1 MITGFGSV
9 LKDYLEY
16 HNISQVE
23 FAESL
28 DITPKHLNE
37 ILNKNIDMSEEL
49 MVAISLITDIDIS
62 LIVNMENEKKMKIYL
77 NKEYGDNLSDFLK
90 QFNINELSKKHWI
103 EFKNKDDTYRLALD
117 LLAFLKVRNF
127 KAMDNILANIMY
139 KKKDDADKIKT
150 LLWISRCNELALKQ
164 TVNNFEMNNF
174 NIILDYLKEERNKPF
189 NYQRL
194 QSTFNKYGFYFVIED
209 SLSGTKVRGCSKVK
223 NDKPAIYLTKLF
235 NDKASLY
242 FAMYHEIGHL
252 KQNYNKSKRKYIID
266 EDIELENKADKFALN
281 QMIDEDLWSQLI
293 NSSDIKKTSI
303 EINKKYN
310 IPLCFIVRNLAYNK
324 YIKYTDKFYLD
335 NIEKIN

>member
-90 QFNINELSKKHWI
+90 QFNINELSKKHWV

-150 LLWISRCNELALKQ
+150 LLWISRCNE
-164 TVNNFEMNNF
+164 
-174 NIILDYLKEERNKPF
+174 
-189 NYQRL
+189 
-194 QSTFNKYGFYFVIED
+194 
-209 SLSGTKVRGCSKVK
+209 
-223 NDKPAIYLTKLF
+223 
-235 NDKASLY
+235 
-242 FAMYHEIGHL
+242 
-252 KQNYNKSKRKYIID
+252 
-266 EDIELENKADKFALN
+266 
-281 QMIDEDLWSQLI
+281 
-293 NSSDIKKTSI
+293 
-303 EINKKYN
+303 
-310 IPLCFIVRNLAYNK
+310 
-324 YIKYTDKFYLD
+324 
-335 NIEKIN
+335 

>member
-62 LIVNMENEKKMKIYL
+62 LIINMENEKKMKIYL
-77 NKEYGDNLSDFLK
+77 NQEYGDNLSNFLK
-90 QFNINELSKKHWI
+90 QFNINELSKKHWV

-139 KKKDDADKIKT
+139 SA
-150 LLWISRCNELALKQ
+150 
-164 TVNNFEMNNF
+164 
-174 NIILDYLKEERNKPF
+174 
-189 NYQRL
+189 
-194 QSTFNKYGFYFVIED
+194 
-209 SLSGTKVRGCSKVK
+209 
-223 NDKPAIYLTKLF
+223 
-235 NDKASLY
+235 
-242 FAMYHEIGHL
+242 
-252 KQNYNKSKRKYIID
+252 
-266 EDIELENKADKFALN
+266 
-281 QMIDEDLWSQLI
+281 
-293 NSSDIKKTSI
+293 NSSDICMTMVDG
-303 EINKKYN
+303 N
-310 IPLCFIVRNLAYNK
+310 ILYKDGI
-324 YIKYTDKFYLD
+324 YTTID
-335 NIEKIN
+335 IEKVIFNANRIRDEKLRILNKR

>member
-62 LIVNMENEKKMKIYL
+62 LIVNMENEKKMKMYL
-77 NKEYGDNLSDFLK
+77 NQEYGNNLSNFLK

-103 EFKNKDDTYRLALD
+103 EFKNKDDSYRTALD

-150 LLWISRCNELALKQ
+150 LLWISRCNDLASKQ
-164 TVNNFEMNNF
+164 TVGNFQTNNFTL
-174 NIILDYLKEERNKPF
+174 ILDYLKEERNKPF
-189 NYQRL
+189 NYHNL
-194 QSTFNKYGFYFVIED
+194 QNIFNKYGFYFVIED
-209 SLSGTKVRGCSKVK
+209 ALSGTKVRGCSKVK
-223 NDKPAIYLTKLF
+223 KDKPTIYLTKLY
-235 NDKASLY
+235 NDKASIY
-242 FAMYHEIGHL
+242 FSLYHELGHL
-252 KQNYNKSKRKYIID
+252 IQNYNKAKNKYIID
-266 EDIELENKADKFALN
+266 GCCDLEAKADEFALN
-281 QMIDEDLWSQLI
+281 QMIDNNLWNEI
-293 NSSDIKKTSI
+293 ISSTNIKKTSI
-303 EINKKYN
+303 DISNKYH

-324 YIKYTDKFYLD
+324 YLKYTDKFYLD
-335 NIEKIN
+335 NLEKIN